1 MKNNSITLIGMA
13 GSGKSATGEIIA
25 KLLNLRYVDLDKLIF
40 ETESITHHEYMEKN
54 GEEALSDL
62 ENKLTLELNF
72 KNLVF
77 APPGSIIYSPSAME
91 KIKKDS
97 TVVYLKTD
105 PETIEKR
112 LGDKLYKNGI
122 LGLKEKGLKKLMEER
137 AVYYEKYADVTFDSK
152 DQTKQ
157 EMAETIVKKL
167 TKL

>member
-1 MKNNSITLIGMA
+1 MA

-25 KLLNLRYVDLDKLIF
+25 ELLHLKYVDLDQLIF
-40 ETESITHHEYMEKN
+40 ETEHITHHEYMEKN

-62 ENKLTLELNF
+62 ENKLTLGLDF

-91 KIKKDS
+91 KIKNNS
-97 TVVYLKTD
+97 TVVYLETE

-112 LGDKLYKNGI
+112 LGKKLYQNGI

-137 AVYYEKYADVTFDSK
+137 AVYYNKYADFTFHSGE
-152 DQTKQ
+152 QTK
-157 EMAETIVKKL
+157 EEVADMIVKKL
-167 TKL
+167 NLA